1 MVMAMGTIQMLKEEM
16 TVQLSKELRFM
27 TKSVAMTL
35 MVMVGHM
42 ITISM
47 TVIQLNGMTLIM
59 MDLVII
65 GTILNGTI
73 PEYTVNS

>member
-1 MVMAMGTIQMLKEEM
+1 MVMAIGTIQILKEEI
-16 TVQLSKELRFM
+16 TDQHRKELRFM
-27 TKSVAMTL
+27 TKSVVMTL

-42 ITISM
+42 TMISM
-47 TVIQLNGMTLIM
+47 MEMQLNGMTLIM